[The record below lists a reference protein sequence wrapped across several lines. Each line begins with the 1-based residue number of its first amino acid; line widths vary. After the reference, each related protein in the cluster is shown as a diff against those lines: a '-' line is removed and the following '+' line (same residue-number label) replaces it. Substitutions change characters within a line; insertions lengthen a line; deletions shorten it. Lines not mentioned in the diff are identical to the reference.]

1 MIKKL
6 LTIAALALPLFAANA
21 QETVEKVVFEEDFS
35 LMTKGEVGTP
45 ADDIICE
52 DGVVKSE
59 FTHKAGWKATGVK
72 SAGGAVYVPNDDS
85 HTLLSPIV
93 DCSAS
98 VDGKVTIEFDA
109 YYIDEAKAG
118 GVYIWALHP
127 NATSTEASQMVS
139 QLKMNCAEQWIHVT
153 YSTDAA
159 SKPLRPMNDSKTFR
173 VGIRSTYNAI
183 YVKNLKVTI
192 NVDPNAAPV
201 ESTDFTGKYSFTSTK
216 TITAKSD
223 QDPKALWLYE
233 NFEFSVD
240 PNEGD
245 DAEVYPYVVT
255 GLPTSFNTNTNAF
268 IKYNALKAK
277 PSADGKSLVLTI
289 GHAGKLQNTSG
300 SHVELAGPAGVDDT
314 ATELVISP
322 IEGTDNYT
330 IEGGF
335 QLIEHTDALGSWI
348 PESWRNLALL
358 DNIVIARAVPDFTGK
373 YSFTSTKT
381 ITAKSQ
387 EDMKAGWLQ
396 ENFEF
401 TIDTNE
407 GEDAEDYPFVV
418 NSFPASFNTNTN
430 AFIEYNAL
438 KAKPSA
444 DGKSLVLTIGHA
456 GKLQNT
462 SGSHVE
468 LAGPAG
474 VDDTATEL
482 VISPIE
488 GTDNYTIEGGFQ
500 LIEHTDAL
508 GSWVPESWRNLA
520 KLDDIVIT
528 RTGDVDGIDEIVVDE
543 VEKAEKKV
551 LEGVYT
557 INGAKV
563 RNTNDAT
570 GLQPGFYIIGG
581 EKVIIR

>member
-6 LTIAALALPLFAANA
+6 LTIAALALPLMAANA
-21 QETVEKVVFEEDFS
+21 QESVEKVVFEEDFS
-35 LMTKGEVGTP
+35 LMTKGEVGAP

-52 DGVVKSE
+52 DGVIKSE
-59 FTHKAGWKATGVK
+59 YTHKAGWQATAAK
-72 SAGGAVYVPNDDS
+72 SAGGSVYIPNDGS
-85 HTLLSPIV
+85 HTLLSPIIN
-93 DCSAS
+93 CGAS
-98 VDGKVTIEFDA
+98 IDGNVTIEFDA
-109 YYIDEAKAG
+109 YYVDEAAAG
-118 GVYIWALHP
+118 GVYIWLRQP
-127 NATSTEASQMVS
+127 NATSDDTNQFTSK
-139 QLKMNCAEQWIHVT
+139 LIMNKAEQWVHIT
-153 YSTDAA
+153 FSTTAA
-159 SKPLRPMNDSKTFR
+159 SKPLNSLKDDKSLQ

-289 GHAGKLQNTSG
+289 GHAGKLQNNSG

-322 IEGTDNYT
+322 IEGTNKYT

-348 PESWRNLALL
+348 PESWRNLAKL

-543 VEKAEKKV
+543 VEKAEKKA